1 MSSSKL
7 IDGSESEFERWELP
21 HMGGQQAPRVE
32 DVNEQELQPL
42 TAEKLAEIE
51 EQARQDG
58 HKEGFDKGRR
68 EGLAAGKKHID
79 ESLARLDKVIEAF
92 SEPLQQVNEAVEE
105 ELINLAMA
113 IAKQIIRRE
122 IQQDPQQILSVMR
135 EAMAELPSA
144 TRQVRIYLHPD
155 DASLV
160 REAYADH
167 DVEERP
173 WKIIDD
179 MALSRG
185 GCRIESQ
192 TSRID
197 ASVEKRLNSV
207 LASLMG
213 GTRASDHDEEPDD
226 DETQA

>member
-1 MSSSKL
+1 
-7 IDGSESEFERWELP
+7 
-21 HMGGQQAPRVE
+21 
-32 DVNEQELQPL
+32 
-42 TAEKLAEIE
+42 
-51 EQARQDG
+51 
-58 HKEGFDKGRR
+58 
-68 EGLAAGKKHID
+68 
-79 ESLARLDKVIEAF
+79 
-92 SEPLQQVNEAVEE
+92 
-105 ELINLAMA
+105 
-113 IAKQIIRRE
+113 
-122 IQQDPQQILSVMR
+122 MR

-167 DVEERP
+167 DAEERP

-185 GCRIESQ
+185 GCRLESQ